1 MTTIEYISHESI
13 AEIRL
18 NRPQKLNAIDSG
30 MLDGLAD
37 ALDRAE
43 ADGDVRAILLSG
55 EGRAFSAGFDL
66 DIGKPAAGVSQ
77 IEHTKRELQRDYD
90 LILRFW
96 DCPKPTVAAVH
107 GYCLGSSMEISA
119 VCDVTISSDDCLF
132 GAPEVRFGSG
142 IVCMILPWIIGL
154 KNANELLLGGDAKI
168 DASRAAAMGL
178 INRVV
183 PAGDLT
189 TNAMAMAR
197 QLAENDATAVQ
208 LTKRAI
214 HRSLEIAGLREA
226 LAQALEIDKQIET
239 GGRSA

>member
-18 NRPQKLNAIDSG
+18 NRPQKLNAIDSA

-208 LTKRAI
+208 LTKQAI

-239 GGRSA
+239 RGRSA